1 MANLREGSAIFL
13 SFTLFYV
20 VSLNVLIE
28 HASLSNT
35 ELSQEQISHIEYAV
49 VVQEEDETVRLQF

>member
-1 MANLREGSAIFL
+1 MANLKGGSVIFL